1 MLLSMTGFGDATVH
15 APERKI
21 TVEIKSLNSKQFDMS
36 ARVPAIYRDKEL
48 EIRNRLASRLM
59 RGKVDMVITAESSR
73 GTEAPRLN
81 LDVMRDYKEQITNAS
96 RELDLPLP
104 TDWYSVLVR
113 MPDIYECTDAASSK
127 VSEVEA
133 QALADAVDEAADA
146 LIEFR
151 MQEGARLEEFFTK
164 RIEAIAA
171 LLEMVPQYES
181 ERVAKIRA
189 RIEDGLGQLHM
200 GDYDRSRLEQEMI
213 FYIEK
218 LDINEE
224 KQRLSQHLSYF
235 KATMNAEPGQG
246 KKLGFIAQEMGREI
260 NTLGSKSNHA
270 DMQKLVVKMKDELEQ
285 IKEQVLNVL

>member
-1 MLLSMTGFGDATVH
+1 MLLSMTGFGDAT
-15 APERKI
+15 AQTPERKI

-36 ARVPAIYRDKEL
+36 ARVPSIYRDKDL
-48 EIRNRLASRLM
+48 EMRNHLASRLM
-59 RGKVDMVITAESSR
+59 RGKVDMVITAESSK
-73 GTEAPRLN
+73 GSDAPRLN

-96 RELDLPLP
+96 RELGLPLP
-104 TDWYSVLVR
+104 TDWYSLLIR
-113 MPDIYECTDAASSK
+113 MPDIYESSDANSSR
-127 VSEVEA
+127 VSEAEA
-133 QALADAVDEAADA
+133 QVLLDTVDEAADA

-164 RIEAIAA
+164 RIDAIAS
-171 LLEMVPQYES
+171 LLELVPQYEV

-200 GDYDRSRLEQEMI
+200 VDYDRARLEQEMI

-224 KQRLSQHLSYF
+224 KQRLAQHLSYF
-235 KATMNAEPGQG
+235 KSTMNAEPGQG

-270 DMQKLVVKMKDELEQ
+270 EMQKIVVKMKDELEQ

>member
-113 MPDIYECTDAASSK
+113 MPDIYESTDTASSK

-200 GDYDRSRLEQEMI
+200 VDYDRSRLEQEMI
-213 FYIEK
+213 FLYREARH
-218 LDINEE
+218 
-224 KQRLSQHLSYF
+224 QRGKAASVAASQLLQGYDERRAGAGQEARIHS
-235 KATMNAEPGQG
+235 PGDG
-246 KKLGFIAQEMGREI
+246 P
-260 NTLGSKSNHA
+260 
-270 DMQKLVVKMKDELEQ
+270 
-285 IKEQVLNVL
+285 

>member
-1 MLLSMTGFGDATVH
+1 MTGFGDATVQ

-36 ARVPAIYRDKEL
+36 ARVPSIYRDKDL
-48 EIRNRLASRLM
+48 EMRNHLASRLM
-59 RGKVDMVITAESSR
+59 RGKVDMIVTAEGVR

-96 RELDLPLP
+96 RELGLPLP
-104 TDWYSVLVR
+104 TDWYAILVR
-113 MPDIYECTDAASSK
+113 MPEIYESSDAASSK
-127 VSEVEA
+127 VSEAEA
-133 QALADAVDEAADA
+133 QALLDAVDEAADA

-151 MQEGARLEEFFTK
+151 MQEGAKLQEFFTK
-164 RIEAIAA
+164 RIDAIAE
-171 LLEMVPQYES
+171 LLDMVPQYET

-200 GDYDRSRLEQEMI
+200 VDYDRSRLEQEMI

-224 KQRLSQHLSYF
+224 KQRLAQHLSYF
-235 KATMNAEPGQG
+235 KSTMNAEPGQG

>member
-1 MLLSMTGFGDATVH
+1 MTGFGDATVQ
-15 APERKI
+15 APDRKI

-36 ARVPAIYRDKEL
+36 ARIPSVYRDKDL
-48 EIRNRLASRLM
+48 EIRNHLASRLL
-59 RGKVDMVITAESSR
+59 RGKVDMVITAESRKGS
-73 GTEAPRLN
+73 EAPRLN
-81 LDVMRDYKEQITNAS
+81 LEVMRDYVTQITDAS
-96 RELDLPLP
+96 QKLGLPLP
-104 TDWYSVLVR
+104 TDWYSLLIR
-113 MPDIYECTDAASSK
+113 MPDIYESTDTAASK

-151 MQEGARLEEFFTK
+151 MQEGAKLEEFFTR
-164 RIEAIAA
+164 RIDAIES
-171 LLEMVPQYES
+171 LLEMVPQYEA

-200 GDYDRSRLEQEMI
+200 VDYDRSRLEQEMI

-218 LDINEE
+218 LDVNEE
-224 KQRLSQHLSYF
+224 KQRLAQHLSYF
-235 KATMNAEPGQG
+235 RTTMNAEPGQG

-270 DMQKLVVKMKDELEQ
+270 DMQRLVVKMKDELEQ

>member
-1 MLLSMTGFGDATVH
+1 MLLSMTGFGDATVQ

-36 ARVPAIYRDKEL
+36 TRVPSIYRDKDL
-48 EIRNRLASRLM
+48 EMRNHLASRLM
-59 RGKVDMVITAESSR
+59 RGKVDMVITAESSK
-73 GTEAPRLN
+73 GSEAPRLN

-96 RELDLPLP
+96 RELGLPLP
-104 TDWYSVLVR
+104 ADWYSILVR
-113 MPDIYECTDAASSK
+113 MPDIYESSDAASSK

-133 QALADAVDEAADA
+133 QAL
-146 LIEFR
+146 IEFR
-151 MQEGARLEEFFTK
+151 MQEGAKLEEFFTK
-164 RIEAIAA
+164 RIDAIAT

-189 RIEDGLGQLHM
+189 RIEDGLGQLHKV
-200 GDYDRSRLEQEMI
+200 DYDRSRLEQEMI

-218 LDINEE
+218 LDVNEE
-224 KQRLSQHLSYF
+224 KQRLAQHLSYF
-235 KATMNAEPGQG
+235 KTTMNAEPGQG

-270 DMQKLVVKMKDELEQ
+270 EMQKLVVKMKDELEQ